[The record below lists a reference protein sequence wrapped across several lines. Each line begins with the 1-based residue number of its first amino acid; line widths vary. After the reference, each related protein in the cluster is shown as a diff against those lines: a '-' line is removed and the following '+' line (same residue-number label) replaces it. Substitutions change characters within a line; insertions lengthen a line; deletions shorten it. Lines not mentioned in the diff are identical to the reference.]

1 MQTSHPRPHQ
11 PFAGIFLDLSAGLKR
26 EPTLALGS
34 LFTELSQT
42 LPRLRAKL
50 CRPTLPPSQAPGEW
64 TLNLSARTSACD
76 ACDVTRVR
84 GLKSRSPWRAKASC

>member
-26 EPTLALGS
+26 KPTLALGS

-42 LPRLRAKL
+42 LPRLRA
-50 CRPTLPPSQAPGEW
+50 RSQALQAHTSSLPGP
-64 TLNLSARTSACD
+64 
-76 ACDVTRVR
+76 R
-84 GLKSRSPWRAKASC
+84 GSGP